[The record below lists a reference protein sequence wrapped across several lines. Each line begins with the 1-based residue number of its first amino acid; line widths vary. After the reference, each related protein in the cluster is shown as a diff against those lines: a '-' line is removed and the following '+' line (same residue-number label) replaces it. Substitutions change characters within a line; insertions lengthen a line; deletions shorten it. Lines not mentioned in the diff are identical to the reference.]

1 MWPKKSEY
9 SLKSEHWPTIVI
21 NYADINTFNV
31 LSKKLSLQT
40 LLPPTIYYLSTCCG
54 VNWNSIQPWSRRGDS
69 GLYLTFNLVTHFN
82 PVHFT
87 YWQSV
92 LPQPSTLHRIQFL
105 LVLLFRGSTSN
116 KTITHCSVS
125 KLYITVS
132 QSTEHRLIKNS
143 SDSHLKGNLDFLS
156 EWTYINDIFRAF
168 NLGVD
173 YWGHR

>member
-1 MWPKKSEY
+1 MWRLLVTLLQATPIQSVNGVNKCSRKNWIIQRMWPKKSEY

-40 LLPPTIYYLSTCCG
+40 LLPPYYLLSTIYYVSTCCG

-92 LPQPSTLHRIQFL
+92 LPQPST
-105 LVLLFRGSTSN
+105 
-116 KTITHCSVS
+116 
-125 KLYITVS
+125 
-132 QSTEHRLIKNS
+132 
-143 SDSHLKGNLDFLS
+143 
-156 EWTYINDIFRAF
+156 INTA
-168 NLGVD
+168 
-173 YWGHR
+173 